1 MKETEV
7 HNSQMETCQAY
18 LVSYRNIDVLEYFEE
33 LNIFKNDT

>member
-7 HNSQMETCQAY
+7 HNSQMETCQPY

-33 LNIFKNDT
+33 LKILKNDT